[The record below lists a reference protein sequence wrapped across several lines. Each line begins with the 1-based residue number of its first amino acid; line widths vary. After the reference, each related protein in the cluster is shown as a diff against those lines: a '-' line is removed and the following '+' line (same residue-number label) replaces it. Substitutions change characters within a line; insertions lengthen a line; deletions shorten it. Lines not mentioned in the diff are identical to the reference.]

1 MKVVVMDTQ
10 KGLVVDELYNY
21 ENFMKNVAKII
32 EVARENNV
40 EVLYVQ
46 HDNGAVLVPGNEL
59 YEIADEFKPNP
70 GEKTFVK
77 HEGSCFSNKEF
88 REYLESVKEDT
99 LMIMGLISNYCVDT
113 TVKAAHERGYKVV
126 IPAETNSAFDNDYFD
141 AETAYKYC
149 NEDVW
154 PEIADC
160 VTMED
165 AIAMLKK

>member
-1 MKVVVMDTQ
+1 MRVVVMDTQ
-10 KGLVVDELYNY
+10 KGLVVDALYDF
-21 ENFMKNVAKII
+21 ENFVKNVKKSI
-32 EVARENNV
+32 EVARAKNV
-40 EVLYVQ
+40 EILYVQ

-59 YEIADEFKPNP
+59 YEIADEFKPEPN
-70 GEKTFVK
+70 EKRFVK

-99 LMIMGLISNYCVDT
+99 LMITGLVTNYCVDT

-126 IPAETNSAFDNDYFD
+126 IPAGTNSAFDTDYFD

-160 VTMED
+160 VTMEE
-165 AIAMLKK
+165 AIEMLKK